1 MLIRRKV
8 QTALAAVLLS
18 AAVPGYVSAQLPG
31 VTPDVIQKARQSGAT
46 EEQIQQALGGM
57 SVPGTPQ
64 SGTNAGAGKS
74 ATGSADRKAL
84 DQKVLRDLNPTK
96 VTGVDTLTWNQVLSN
111 DWQLQQQQQRILQ
124 SMTTPY
130 QDPEFEVLWEDG
142 KFVRRPIPKVFG
154 REIFQNKN
162 LTFAPNYNMAT
173 PPSYVLGAGDEIV
186 VEVWGPSELYDKQ
199 KITPDGTINI
209 QGVGPISLNGLTI
222 AEAQK
227 RIASKLSGVMGGANV
242 KVSLGQ
248 IRSIKVNIAG
258 EVMVP
263 GTYTLPSLATVFN
276 AIYSAGGVNKIGSLR
291 AIKVFR
297 DGKEVAT
304 LDVYDYLINGKYDTN
319 IRIEDNDMIIVQPYD
334 SYVAVTG
341 KVKRPRIYEMK
352 KGETLAK
359 AFEYAGGF
367 TGDAYNDNVNVK
379 RKTGRQYS
387 ILTVE
392 KPDFDAFAVADG
404 DSVSV
409 GRIFNEYANRLVI
422 TGAVWRPGNY
432 ELTDNTATLSKLIA
446 KAEGLKG
453 NEFASRGQVTRRKS
467 DYTYEVIP
475 FNVREAAA
483 GVNDIPLMREDSVYI
498 PNILELREEYV
509 IGVRGEVNRPDTL
522 PFRDGMTVEDAILRS
537 GGLKESASYAKIEVA
552 RRIKDPNSTS
562 YTNKTADLYT
572 FNIDKDLSI
581 APEASRF
588 VLQPFD
594 EVYVRRSPGYSE
606 QQRVAVTGE
615 VLYGGEYVLATAG
628 ERISDVIKKAGG
640 FTPEAYVKGVSVKRK
655 LTGDE
660 LAQVESMLKMAR
672 DSRNTTGRDSMA
684 FENLEVQDFYAV
696 GVDVAAAIQNPGGN
710 DDIILRDGDQI
721 LVPKYTGTV
730 KISGAVN
737 YPNSVAYDKKNVKS
751 YIAQAGWY
759 KQSARRRP
767 FVIYMNGKVASTRM
781 GFFSRRYPKVEP
793 GCEIVVPQKMER
805 NGRGLQN
812 VMGMMT
818 STASLAAMVAS
829 VINLAK

>member
-1 MLIRRKV
+1 
-8 QTALAAVLLS
+8 
-18 AAVPGYVSAQLPG
+18 
-31 VTPDVIQKARQSGAT
+31 
-46 EEQIQQALGGM
+46 
-57 SVPGTPQ
+57 
-64 SGTNAGAGKS
+64 
-74 ATGSADRKAL
+74 
-84 DQKVLRDLNPTK
+84 
-96 VTGVDTLTWNQVLSN
+96 
-111 DWQLQQQQQRILQ
+111 
-124 SMTTPY
+124 
-130 QDPEFEVLWEDG
+130 
-142 KFVRRPIPKVFG
+142 
-154 REIFQNKN
+154 
-162 LTFAPNYNMAT
+162 
-173 PPSYVLGAGDEIV
+173 
-186 VEVWGPSELYDKQ
+186 
-199 KITPDGTINI
+199 
-209 QGVGPISLNGLTI
+209 
-222 AEAQK
+222 
-227 RIASKLSGVMGGANV
+227 
-242 KVSLGQ
+242 
-248 IRSIKVNIAG
+248 
-258 EVMVP
+258 
-263 GTYTLPSLATVFN
+263 
-276 AIYSAGGVNKIGSLR
+276 
-291 AIKVFR
+291 
-297 DGKEVAT
+297 
-304 LDVYDYLINGKYDTN
+304 
-319 IRIEDNDMIIVQPYD
+319 
-334 SYVAVTG
+334 
-341 KVKRPRIYEMK
+341 
-352 KGETLAK
+352 
-359 AFEYAGGF
+359 
-367 TGDAYNDNVNVK
+367 
-379 RKTGRQYS
+379 
-387 ILTVE
+387 
-392 KPDFDAFAVADG
+392 
-404 DSVSV
+404 
-409 GRIFNEYANRLVI
+409 
-422 TGAVWRPGNY
+422 
-432 ELTDNTATLSKLIA
+432 
-446 KAEGLKG
+446 
-453 NEFASRGQVTRRKS
+453 
-467 DYTYEVIP
+467 
-475 FNVREAAA
+475 
-483 GVNDIPLMREDSVYI
+483 MREDSVYI

-767 FVIYMNGKVASTRM
+767 FVIYMNGKVASTRT